1 MKGNRDMRIGW
12 SARVLCL
19 ALLAALCAPAPAVS
33 GQDTLVCREG
43 LALPVPKGYAEV
55 IVAPNPVEAALALG
69 AWKAPKAGDA
79 VAWPGRGEETW
90 RTIAADTQGWFS
102 DSVLGGCYVYIPV
115 EMKQRSVMI
124 LQAKGNEIAY
134 VNGAPRAG
142 NPYCLKDERESWEPN
157 FDISFLPVMLEK
169 GRNDLVFRC
178 VRERFKASIYPPP
191 KPVFFNAN
199 DLTIPY
205 LVVGQPTHTSCS
217 IVVVNATAER
227 FEDLQ
232 IEALTSGGFSTV
244 SESSIGVIQPLSVRK
259 VGFHLNL
266 DVSDSAGP
274 VKVIVRL
281 LRYRKGTD
289 EVDVF
294 DTTAIFLRVVAPQE
308 NRKETFVSDIDG
320 SVQYYGIN
328 PAQGLAEGEPGAL
341 FLSLHGAS
349 VEAINQSGSYA
360 PKSWGYVVAPTNRR
374 PYGFNWEEWGRLDAL
389 EVMDT
394 VKARYN
400 IDPSRIYLTGHS
412 MGGHGVWHIGSLFP
426 DRFAAIGPSAGWISF
441 WTYRFRGID
450 LGDTTAVRRM
460 IRRSTTPSETFMHAP
475 NYAQLGVYVLHGA
488 DDDNVPVTEARTMVE
503 RLGTFHKDFV
513 YHEQPGVGHWW
524 DLSDAPGVDCVDW
537 APMFDFFA
545 RHARPGK
552 ERIREIRF
560 STSNPGVSA
569 RNNWLTIDAQTKQLK
584 MSSANI
590 DLDPGDIS
598 AGKPGRFVGTT
609 ENVARLAFDLDVLR
623 NPSSITVELDS
634 LKLVNIPWQSGQS
647 QLWLERKN
655 GVWAAAAEPSPDLKG
670 SRRYGTFKE
679 VFRNRPVFV
688 FGTKGTAEENAW
700 AFDKARFD
708 AEKLWYQG
716 NGSIDVVR
724 DVDFDPVAEPGR
736 NVILY
741 GNSRTN
747 AAWKALLSDSPVQVG
762 AARVKIGARAIPGR
776 DLCCIFVRPRRGS
789 ATASVGAVSGTS
801 VIGMRLA
808 NRLPYLNPGIGLPD
822 CTVLDPRVL
831 TEGDA
836 GVLLTGFF
844 GLDWGVESGEFVI
857 GK

>member
-1 MKGNRDMRIGW
+1 MVGPG
-12 SARVLCL
+12 SLPRVS
-19 ALLAALCAPAPAVS
+19 APAPAVS

-169 GRNDLVFRC
+169 GRNDLLFRC

-191 KPVFFNAN
+191 KPVFFNPSDATVP
-199 DLTIPY
+199 DFVAGKRIDTW
-205 LVVGQPTHTSCS
+205 GA
-217 IVVVNATAER
+217 IVVVNATDEPLRDLVIRASLPGNAAET
-227 FEDLQ
+227 
-232 IEALTSGGFSTV
+232 APV
-244 SESSIGVIQPLSVRK
+244 PPIQPLSVRK
-259 VGFHLNL
+259 IGFRLTAKAPLASGEL
-266 DVSDSAGP
+266 DVTVNLFRGGIGSEKILDT
-274 VKVIVRL
+274 VIL
-281 LRYRKGTD
+281 T
-289 EVDVF
+289 F
-294 DTTAIFLRVVAPQE
+294 RVLAPYE
-308 NRKETFVSDIDG
+308 NRRETFVSAVDG

-328 PAQGLAEGEPGAL
+328 PAQGLAAGEPAAL

-349 VEAINQSGSYA
+349 VEAINQSGSYE
-360 PKSWGYVVAPTNRR
+360 PKTWGHVVAPTNRR

-389 EVMDT
+389 EALDV
-394 VKARYN
+394 VKERYN
-400 IDPSRIYLTGHS
+400 IDENRIYLTGHS

-450 LGDTTAVRRM
+450 LGDTTAARRM
-460 IRRSTTPSETFMHAP
+460 IRRATTPSETFMHAP
-475 NYAQLGVYVLHGA
+475 NLAQLGVYVLHGA
-488 DDDNVPVTEARTMVE
+488 ADDNVPVTEARTMVE

-524 DLSDAPGVDCVDW
+524 DLSDEPGVDCVDW

-545 RHARPGK
+545 RHARPLK
-552 ERIREIRF
+552 ERVREVRF
-560 STSNPGVSA
+560 LTSNPGVSA
-569 RNNWLTIDAQTKQLK
+569 RNNWLVIDAQTRQLE
-584 MSSANI
+584 MSFAAVRF
-590 DLDPGDIS
+590 DPG
-598 AGKPGRFVGTT
+598 KNRFAGTT
-609 ENVARLAFDLDVLR
+609 ENVARLALDLAREDEPV
-623 NPSSITVELDS
+623 TVELDGQKFS
-634 LKLVNIPWQSGQS
+634 RMPWPDGQH
-647 QLWLERKN
+647 QLWLERRN
-655 GVWAAAAEPSPDLKG
+655 GVWAVAAPPSPDLKG
-670 SRRYGTFKE
+670 SRRYGAFKE
-679 VFRNRPVFV
+679 AFRNRPIFI

-700 AFDKARFD
+700 AFDKARYD

-724 DVDFDPVAEPGR
+724 DVDFDPAAEPDR
-736 NVILY
+736 NVVLY
-741 GNSRTN
+741 GNSATN
-747 AAWKALLSDSPVQVG
+747 AAWKALLAECPVRVG
-762 AARVKIGARAIPGR
+762 KARVKIGARAIPGR

-801 VIGMRLA
+801 AVGMRLA
-808 NRLPYLNPGIGLPD
+808 NRLPYLSPGIGLPD
-822 CTVLDPRVL
+822 CTVFDPRVL
-831 TEGDA
+831 SEGDA
-836 GVLLTGFF
+836 GVLMTGFF
-844 GLDWGVESGEFVI
+844 GLDWSVESGEFVI
-857 GK
+857 GY